1 MEDLVI
7 IGTGPS
13 GYTAALY
20 AARANLSPLIYAGYV
35 PGGQLTQ
42 TTDVE
47 NFPGF
52 PTGIMGPDLMIQMQ
66 QQAERFG
73 ARIEYDF
80 VTETEFRPGGPHT
93 LTLASGTKVEA
104 KAVIISTGATPRRLG
119 LESED
124 KLEMRG
130 VTYCAVCD
138 GAMFKDVPHVVVG
151 GGDSAMEEAMF
162 LTKFATKVTLVHR
175 RDAFRASKIMA
186 DRAIANPKIEVAW
199 NSVVEEVLDVSANRV
214 TGVRL
219 RNIVTDEVTTVDCGA
234 LFVAIGHIPNTEPF
248 PQIEKDEDGYII
260 LNDHSSRTNIE
271 GVFAAGDCADH
282 VYRQAVTA
290 AGMGCKAAL
299 DAERWLEAN
308 R

>member
-20 AARANLSPLIYAGYV
+20 AARANLNPLVYAGDII
-35 PGGQLTQ
+35 GGQLTQ

-52 PTGIMGPDLMIQMQ
+52 PDGIMGPELMLNMH

-80 VTETEFRPGGPHT
+80 VESTEFRPGGPHT
-93 LTLASGTKVEA
+93 LKLQSGASIEA
-104 KAVIISTGATPRRLG
+104 KAVIISTGATPRKLG
-119 LESED
+119 LESEAA
-124 KLEMRG
+124 LEHKG

-138 GAMFKDVPHVVVG
+138 GAFWKDVPHIVVG

-162 LTKFATKVTLVHR
+162 LTKFATKVTIVHR
-175 RDAFRASKIMA
+175 RDSFRASKIMA

-199 NSVVEEVLDVSANRV
+199 NSVIEEVLGASAGKV

-219 RNIVTDEVTTVDCGA
+219 RDTQSNETRVVDAGA
-234 LFVAIGHIPNTEPF
+234 VFVAIGHIPNTAPF
-248 PQIEKDEDGYII
+248 PQIDKDDDGYII